1 MIRLKALAMGV
12 CLFPAAVC
20 AGSDWP
26 AEWLRPHAGTNG
38 GGYSQDERARLEW
51 LASWRVVPSAR
62 EAGRIARALVPSE
75 IFPVDVVWLSS
86 RIGFPLPRPE
96 REKLWR
102 RMQLQDTDESGVAVY
117 SNAVF
122 GNAAD
127 PFRIMPEE
135 PRGWY
140 DFNAD
145 GRVDLLLATQG
156 YFGPSYGYGAVA
168 LDGDSARVLIDISS
182 GLAAVKRESARTI
195 LRFDVMKIDPSE
207 AQIEYFLIADNR
219 TGHVSHGPCLAY
231 ASETVLPQAW
241 LDKPRTLVP
250 AAREVRTGLLVDDTA
265 VDPAEAW
272 RLEGTSVLA
281 GNVVARLRPGG
292 RVTVLAT
299 RPGWLFEAA
308 PPEAVL
314 ATSLRHGM
322 DEEGPQK
329 KPRVAYTVCGWLKL
343 AP

>member
-1 MIRLKALAMGV
+1 MVRLKALVMGI

-38 GGYSQDERARLEW
+38 GGYSQDERVRLAW
-51 LASWRVVPSAR
+51 LLDWQVVPG
-62 EAGRIARALVPSE
+62 AGETTRIIRSLMPCGL
-75 IFPVDVVWLSS
+75 FPGDVVWLA
-86 RIGFPLPRPE
+86 RRMGFPLQRPE
-96 REKLWR
+96 QNALWK
-102 RMQLQDTDESGVAVY
+102 RMQARGLDASLVSEY

-122 GNAAD
+122 GAGES

-135 PRGWY
+135 PLGWY

-156 YFGPSYGYGAVA
+156 YFGPSYGYGVVA
-168 LDGDSARVLIDISS
+168 LDTDPARLLVDISS
-182 GLAAVKRESARTI
+182 GLAAVTREPARTI
-195 LRFDVMKIDPSE
+195 LRFDVMKIDQSE
-207 AQIEYFLIADNR
+207 AQIEYFLIVDNR

-241 LDKPRTLVP
+241 LDKPRVLVP
-250 AAREVRTGLLVDDTA
+250 AAREVRMGPLVDDTA

-281 GNVVARLRPGG
+281 GNVVARLRPGEAV
-292 RVTVLAT
+292 RVLAT
-299 RPGWLFEAA
+299 RPGWLFVAA
-308 PPEAVL
+308 PPKAVL

-322 DEEGPQK
+322 DEEGEAK
-329 KPRVAYTVCGWLKL
+329 KTRVPYTVCGWIKL